1 MTRVKVCGLTRVE
14 DVELAVELGACAV
27 GFVLEASSPRLV
39 GLADASRLLEVV
51 PPYVV
56 RVAVMGPFELGQHL
70 ASFDAVQAIGARR
83 SMLEP
88 SQRAIAVQ
96 RLGSDDPAPDPDDID
111 ALLIDSN
118 VPGKFG
124 GTGKQIDFPAAKG
137 AMAESVRPVI
147 LAGGLNPDNVGRAIK
162 ELRPFAVDVSSGV
175 ESEPGAKD
183 AGAMRA
189 FFEAV
194 WEADATLGP

>member
-1 MTRVKVCGLTRVE
+1 M
-14 DVELAVELGACAV
+14 
-27 GFVLEASSPRLV
+27 
-39 GLADASRLLEVV
+39 
-51 PPYVV
+51 
-56 RVAVMGPFELGQHL
+56 
-70 ASFDAVQAIGARR
+70 
-83 SMLEP
+83 
-88 SQRAIAVQ
+88 
-96 RLGSDDPAPDPDDID
+96 
-111 ALLIDSN
+111 
-118 VPGKFG
+118 PGKFG